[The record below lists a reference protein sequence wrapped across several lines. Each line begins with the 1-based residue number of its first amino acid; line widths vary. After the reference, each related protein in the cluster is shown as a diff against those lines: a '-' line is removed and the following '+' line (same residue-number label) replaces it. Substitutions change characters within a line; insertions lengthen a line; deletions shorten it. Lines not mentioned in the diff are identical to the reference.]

1 MSIMFS
7 DAEYSTFVKDVRTRF
22 VTAFREMIIMI
33 FLRDAKELTG
43 YDVLRA
49 ILKRYDVLPNNA
61 VVYTGLRSLEVKG
74 LINRSKLAGGRKV
87 MNSLTS
93 KGDLMLAQMI
103 KEYDSVAGLIPS
115 TK

>member
-1 MSIMFS
+1 MFS
-7 DAEYSTFVKDVRTRF
+7 DAEYRTFVVDLRTRF
-22 VTAFREMIIMI
+22 VTAFREMIIMMI
-33 FLRDAKELTG
+33 LRDAKELAG

-49 ILKRYDVLPNNA
+49 ILKRYDVLPNNPL
-61 VVYTGLRSLEVKG
+61 VYSALRSLEAKG
-74 LINRSKLAGGRKV
+74 LINRTSLSGGKKK

-103 KEYDSVAGLIPS
+103 KEYDGIAGLISS